1 MSLPLAAV
9 SFSFVISSQ
18 FWIGVGI
25 LAVIY
30 GIFTAGLQ
38 LNIGQSGVYNFAQAG
53 FMAVGAY
60 AMGILV
66 VNEQWS
72 FWAALPVASVI
83 TVVAALIVGAPALR
97 LRADYFAIAT
107 IAASEMIRYVIQNAQ
122 GLTGG
127 TVGLIGFNTQWS
139 TLSTSISND
148 LGLGPAYYLVPLLLV
163 GSAVF
168 LICLIALG
176 LLGATPWGRL
186 LKAIREDE
194 NAARALG
201 KPVFRYRMQ
210 SLAIGAVLAALA
222 GYLLALDLGSL
233 SPDEFQTDNTFIA
246 LAMLLVGGLG
256 SYRGVLIG
264 AVLVEFLLQGTQSIN
279 LPLSDSQ
286 VASLR
291 YVIVGAILIAL
302 AVWRPQ
308 GLMGRRDEMVLR
320 R

>member
-1 MSLPLAAV
+1 MLLATTFSVLV
-9 SFSFVISSQ
+9 STQ

-38 LNIGQSGVYNFAQAG
+38 LNIGQTGVYNFAQAG

-60 AMGILV
+60 AMGVLV
-66 VNEQWS
+66 VNAHWS
-72 FWAALPVASVI
+72 FWAALPVATLI
-83 TVVAALIVGAPALR
+83 TIVAALVVGAPALR
-97 LRADYFAIAT
+97 LRGDYFAIVT

-139 TLSTSISND
+139 TLSASISSD
-148 LGLGPAYYLVPLLLV
+148 LGLGPQYYLVPLLLV
-163 GSAVF
+163 GGVVF
-168 LICLIALG
+168 LLCLGI
-176 LLGATPWGRL
+176 LGALQRTPWGRL

-210 SLAIGAVLAALA
+210 SLAIAAVLAAIA
-222 GYLLALDLGSL
+222 GYLLSLDLGSL
-233 SPDEFQTDNTFIA
+233 SPDDFQTDNTFIA

-256 SYRGVLIG
+256 SYWGVLIG
-264 AVLVEFLLQGTQSIN
+264 ALFVEFLLQGTQNIN

-291 YVIVGAILIAL
+291 YILVGAILIAL

-308 GLMGRRDEMVLR
+308 GIFGRRDEMVLR

>member
-1 MSLPLAAV
+1 MVLATT
-9 SFSFVISSQ
+9 FSVLVTAQ

-38 LNIGQSGVYNFAQAG
+38 LNIGQTGVYNFAQAG
-53 FMAVGAY
+53 FMAIGAY

-72 FWAALPVASVI
+72 FWAALPVATVI
-83 TVVAALIVGAPALR
+83 AVIAALIVGASALR
-97 LRADYFAIAT
+97 LRGDYFAIVT

-122 GLTGG
+122 SLTGG
-127 TVGLIGFNTQWS
+127 TLGLIGFNTQWS
-139 TLSTSISND
+139 TLSASISND

-163 GSAVF
+163 GAGIF
-168 LICLIALG
+168 LLCLIVLG
-176 LLGATPWGRL
+176 FLQSTPWGRV

-194 NAARALG
+194 SAARALG

-210 SLAIGAVLAALA
+210 SLAIGGALAALA

-256 SYRGVLIG
+256 SYRGVLVG
-264 AVLVEFLLQGTQSIN
+264 AVVVEFLLQATQNIN
-279 LPLSDSQ
+279 LPLSASQ

-291 YVIVGAILIAL
+291 FMLVGAILIAL

-308 GLMGRRDEMVLR
+308 GVMGRRDEMVLR

>member
-1 MSLPLAAV
+1 MTVATT
-9 SFSFVISSQ
+9 FSVLWTTQ
-18 FWIGVGI
+18 FWIGVGV

-38 LNIGQSGVYNFAQAG
+38 LNIGETGVYNFAQAG

-60 AMGILV
+60 AMGVLV
-66 VNEQWS
+66 VNANWS
-72 FWAALPVASVI
+72 FWAALPVATVI
-83 TVVAALIVGAPALR
+83 AVIVALIVGAPALR
-97 LRADYFAIAT
+97 LRGDYFAIVT

-163 GSAVF
+163 GAVVF
-168 LICLIALG
+168 VICLVVLAVMQR
-176 LLGATPWGRL
+176 TPWGRL

-194 NAARALG
+194 NASRALG

-210 SLAIGAVLAALA
+210 SLAIAAVLASIA

-256 SYRGVLIG
+256 SYPGVLVG
-264 AVLVEFLLQGTQSIN
+264 AVVVEFLLQGTQAIN
-279 LPLSDSQ
+279 LPLSDSK

-291 YVIVGAILIAL
+291 YMIVGGILIAL

-308 GLMGRRDEMVLR
+308 GLLGRRDEMVLR